1 MSAANIIEK
10 ILSEEHDCEIGS
22 FECCIVCSSRLLSCR
37 FFSLPS
43 CAFVVANAGCQAATN
58 LASIYYAVKNY
69 NLPLIGVIETN
80 GVSVKDLINM
90 NFPAAEVEFKVLS
103 RVYEENF
110 EIIAPLYESE
120 SLLNT
125 AFIELNIDAQIDVIK
140 NVPEFEKLFEETGL
154 LVCGFVF
161 DEACVYGEKP
171 GFYLTNCNGFKDPE
185 TIRQLDIMARLP
197 EPLLQRK
204 VNRLHIQI

>member
-10 ILSEEHDCEIGS
+10 ILSEEHKCEVGS
-22 FECCIVCSSRLLSCR
+22 FECCIICSSRLLSCS

-43 CAFVVANAGCQAATN
+43 CAFVIANAGCQAATN
-58 LASIYYAVKNY
+58 LASIYYAVKSY

-90 NFPAAEVEFKVLS
+90 SFPAAEIEFKVLS
-103 RVYEENF
+103 KVYEENF

-120 SLLNT
+120 NLLNT

-154 LVCGFVF
+154 MVCGFVF
-161 DEACVYGEKP
+161 DEACVYGEEP

-185 TIRQLDIMARLP
+185 AIRQLDIMARLP
-197 EPLLQRK
+197 ESLLRRK
-204 VNRLHIQI
+204 VNRLHIQM